1 MITNYITS
9 LWTFKERF
17 NDILDE
23 GGSYEY
29 VVDEEIPPHPVPL
42 PQGARELKRH
52 AVSAPASA
60 PAVYGKWWR
69 IFKGYLFFNILKMT
83 SKLSC

>member
-9 LWTFKERF
+9 LWTFKEHF
-17 NDILDE
+17 NDIPYED
-23 GGSYEY
+23 GSYEY
-29 VVDEEIPPHPVPL
+29 AVDEEIPPHPVPL

-60 PAVYGKWWR
+60 PAVYGK
-69 IFKGYLFFNILKMT
+69 
-83 SKLSC
+83 